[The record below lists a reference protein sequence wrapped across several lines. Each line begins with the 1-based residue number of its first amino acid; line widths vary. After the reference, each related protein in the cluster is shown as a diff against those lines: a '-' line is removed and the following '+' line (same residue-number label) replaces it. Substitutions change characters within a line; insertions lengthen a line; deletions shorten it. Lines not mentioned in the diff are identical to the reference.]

1 MMGRRKKT
9 SGASYCHSQVHM
21 KPIYNPPNQLISC
34 VHTHTYM
41 YVNVCTHIYIYTHIH
56 TYMHL
61 HIQAHTHTLSL
72 LQDPKAL

>member
-41 YVNVCTHIYIYTHIH
+41 YVNVCIYI
-56 TYMHL
+56 YMHL